1 MISYAQIYIFLR
13 KMGGYFLGFEFSR
26 WVMLEGSGFMQVRGY
41 HKNQNPPTIRWG
53 GFG

>member
-26 WVMLEGSGFMQVRGY
+26 WVMLEGSGFIWLNTLLKM
-41 HKNQNPPTIRWG
+41 PL
-53 GFG
+53 